1 MIMRG
6 LASEFRKNELG
17 LASGHFGILMCLS
30 RRGPLKLTELAER
43 LEVSLPT
50 MSNSVSTLA
59 GRGWVT
65 RQRDPGD
72 RRVALATLTAEGKQV
87 LRKIGVQ
94 AQKHVA
100 QSLVHLSEEE
110 CKQLSTGLRRL
121 RESYLKVFE
130 ADEGIDRSHHRG
142 SCL

>member
-30 RRGPLKLTELAER
+30 QLGPLNLSELAER

-59 GRGWVT
+59 GRGWVA

-72 RRVALATLTAEGKQV
+72 RRVTLVMLTAEGREV
-87 LRKIGVQ
+87 LHTIGVK
-94 AQKHVA
+94 ARAHVA
-100 QSLVHLSEEE
+100 QSLTHLSEEE
-110 CKQLSTGLRRL
+110 CRQLSTGLKWL
-121 RESYLKVFE
+121 RESYLKTFE
-130 ADEGIDRSHHRG
+130 ADEGIDRSDHRG